1 MVIIRDKKL
10 FNEVLKQDYKRI
22 SININKK
29 SLEKI
34 DKIAKILG
42 INRTP
47 IFEGIITPNINSH
60 LRFIIKKF
68 NNISSKEYNDYS
80 KNDMIKLNKIKKQLS
95 SLAKSPLFKNK

>member
-10 FNEVLKQDYKRI
+10 FTEVLKQDYKRI

-29 SLEKI
+29 SLDKI

-60 LRFIIKKF
+60 LLFIIKKI
-68 NNISSKEYNDYS
+68 NNISAKEYKDFS
-80 KNDMIKLNKIKKQLS
+80 KNEIVKLNKIKKQLL